1 MRILV
6 TGGAGFIGSNFV
18 DYILMNQ
25 FRSEQISSLTI
36 LDNLTYAGTLENLNH
51 LNSDPKFKFVK
62 GDICDDQLVR
72 DLLIDIDWVVNF
84 AAESHV
90 DRSLENPN
98 EFVRSNVLGT
108 ATLLN
113 AALQVGVKH
122 FLQVSTDE
130 VYGTIETGSWDESSI
145 LSPRSPYSAS
155 KASADLISNSFFVS
169 HQMDVRITR
178 CSNNYGP
185 RQNLE
190 KMIPKIIYNLKN
202 NIPIPL
208 YGDGLNIR
216 DWLFV
221 DDHCKGIWLTMQKGA
236 AGETYHLGG
245 GIELTNLDL
254 ILQIAS
260 YLEIENPAF
269 NYVTDR
275 KGHDFRYSLD
285 FNKAKKMLGYEPDFT
300 FQTGIIATLESYG

>member
-1 MRILV
+1 MKLLV

-25 FRSEQISSLTI
+25 FRREQISSLTV

-51 LNSDPKFKFVK
+51 LKSDPKYKFVK

-90 DRSLENPN
+90 DRSLEYPN
-98 EFVRSNVLGT
+98 EFVRSNVLGA
-108 ATLLN
+108 ATLLS
-113 AALQVGVKH
+113 AALHAGVKH

-130 VYGTIETGSWDESSI
+130 VYGTIESGSWNESSI
-145 LSPRSPYSAS
+145 LNPRSPYSAS
-155 KASADLISNSFFVS
+155 KASADLIANSFFVS

-178 CSNNYGP
+178 CSNTYGP
-185 RQNLE
+185 RQNFE
-190 KMIPKIIYNLKN
+190 KMIPKIIYSLKN

-245 GIELTNLDL
+245 GIELSNLDL
-254 ILQIAS
+254 IRQIAGH
-260 YLEIENPAF
+260 LEIKNPAF
-269 NYVTDR
+269 KYVVDR

-285 FNKAKKMLGYEPDFT
+285 FSKAKKMLGYEPDFT
-300 FQTGIIATLESYG
+300 FQTGIRATLESYG